1 VKRIPAAAA
10 IFALAGALAALS
22 AVPAGPTTDLQ
33 RLARLYEDSRYFELR
48 DALAPLRD
56 DPAPDLEFFRGTV
69 DQVFNRLEPAVSRLR
84 RFLAAAEKGPV
95 RMLTKEAGVL
105 LADAYLR
112 LGRYREA
119 AVALR
124 GVLARF
130 GPILDEEERANLEK
144 QAGLLAALAG
154 VPPQKVEIPADTAI
168 RMTDRHFPV
177 QVGRRTFF
185 AGYDTGAN
193 LSVLYES
200 MAAELGVPLYGPA
213 IRVQTGTG
221 GWVEGRTGV
230 LAEMRLGPIVFRNV
244 VVLVLP
250 DRFFRSAKAR
260 SGVDRRGLLGAPV
273 LEALREF
280 TETAAGEFLVPA
292 RPRPREGENMCFS
305 GFMPVIEAV
314 HRGARIRLCLDT
326 GAAATVLYLP
336 FYRRHR
342 GEINARARPRE
353 ITVGGI
359 GDSRRV
365 TVRVLDEFDFRAG
378 GKDLAMRRVLVQ
390 TEATH
395 ADTRYF
401 HGTLGNDLLSHCSRM
416 TLNFVSMSFILE

>member
-1 VKRIPAAAA
+1 MKRIAAAA
-10 IFALAGALAALS
+10 LIFALAGALPAAS
-22 AVPAGPTTDLQ
+22 AEPVTDLQ

-56 DPAPDLEFFRGTV
+56 DPTPDLEFFRGTI
-69 DQVFNRLEPAVSRLR
+69 DQVFNRLELAVYRLR
-84 RFLAAAEKGPV
+84 RFLAAAEKGPL

-105 LADAYLR
+105 LSDAYRR

-119 AVALR
+119 AAALR
-124 GVLARF
+124 GVLGRF
-130 GPILDEEERANLEK
+130 GPVLDEEERANLEK
-144 QAGLLAALAG
+144 QAGLLASLAG
-154 VPPQKVEIPADTAI
+154 VPRQSVEIPADTVI
-168 RMTDRHFPV
+168 RMTDRQFPV
-177 QVGRRTFF
+177 RVGPRTFF
-185 AGYDTGAN
+185 AGYDTGAS

-200 MAAELGVPLYGPA
+200 MARELGIPLYGPA
-213 IRVQTGTG
+213 IKVQTGTG
-221 GWVEGRTGV
+221 RWVEGRTGV
-230 LAEMRLGPIVFRNV
+230 LPEMRLGPIVFRHV

-250 DRFFRSAKAR
+250 DRFFRSSKAR
-260 SGVDRRGLLGAPV
+260 SRVDRRGLLGAPV

-292 RPRPREGENMCFS
+292 RPRPRPVENMCFS
-305 GFMPVIEAV
+305 GLMPVVEAV
-314 HRGARIRLCLDT
+314 HRGAPIRLCLDT

-342 GEINARARPRE
+342 GEINARARERD

-359 GDSRRV
+359 GDSRTV

-378 GKDLAMRRVLVQ
+378 GRDLAMRKVMVQ

-401 HGTLGNDLLSHCSRM
+401 HGTLGNDLLSQCSRM

>member
-1 VKRIPAAAA
+1 MKRIPAAAL
-10 IFALAGALAALS
+10 IFAIAGSLAAWS
-22 AVPAGPTTDLQ
+22 AEPPADLQ

-48 DALAPLRD
+48 DALALLRD
-56 DPAPDLEFFRGTV
+56 DPAPDLEFFRATV

-95 RMLTKEAGVL
+95 RMLNKEAGVL
-105 LADAYLR
+105 LADAYRR

-119 AVALR
+119 AAALR
-124 GVLARF
+124 RVLDRF
-130 GPILDEEERANLEK
+130 GPVLDEEERANIEK
-144 QAGLLAALAG
+144 QAGLLASLAG
-154 VPPQKVEIPADTAI
+154 VPPQRVEIPADTAI
-168 RMTDRHFPV
+168 RMTDRQFPV
-177 QVGRRTFF
+177 RAGGRTFF
-185 AGYDTGAN
+185 VGYDTGAN

-213 IRVQTGTG
+213 IKVQTGTG
-221 GWVEGRTGV
+221 RWIEGRAGV
-230 LAEMRLGPIVFRNV
+230 LAEMRLGPIVFRHV
-244 VVLVLP
+244 VVLILP
-250 DRFFRSAKAR
+250 DRFFRSAKSR

-292 RPRPREGENMCFS
+292 RPQARPVENMCFS
-305 GFMPVIEAV
+305 GFMPVVEAI

-326 GAAATVLYLP
+326 GATTTVLYLP

-353 ITVGGI
+353 ITVGGV

-378 GKDLAMRRVLVQ
+378 GRDMAMRRVLVQ

-395 ADTRYF
+395 ADTRHF
-401 HGTLGNDLLSHCSRM
+401 HGTLGNDLLSQCSRM